1 MLEDFNLLISTSR
14 RNERKAC
21 SELWYLLCDIG
32 DKTARI
38 DVTNIS
44 GLVVANTSL
53 NPIEVVDQ
61 LRKMIR
67 EKPWEF
73 KYILKIVPIKGITS
87 TSIENI
93 KQIALN
99 MAEEINNEQ
108 KYRISIRKRNTN
120 ISSADLIEKI
130 APAINKKVNLKSP
143 DLILLIE
150 IIGDVTGMSLIKP
163 KSILSVERSKR
174 TL

>member
-1 MLEDFNLLISTSR
+1 MLDDFNLLISTSR

-21 SELWYLLCDIG
+21 SELWYLLNDIG

-38 DVTNIS
+38 DKTNIS

-73 KYILKIVPIKGITS
+73 KYILKIVPIHRIIS
-87 TSIENI
+87 ASIENI
-93 KQIALN
+93 KKVALSIAEGIEN
-99 MAEEINNEQ
+99 DQ
-108 KYRISIRKRNTN
+108 KYKISIRKRSTN
-120 ISSADLIEKI
+120 ISSNNLIEKI
-130 APAINKKVNLKSP
+130 APEINKKVNLMNP
-143 DLILLIE
+143 DLILSIE
-150 IIGDVTGMSLIKP
+150 IIGDVAGISLLKP
-163 KSILSVERSKR
+163 SSILSVERSKR

>member
-1 MLEDFNLLISTSR
+1 MLDDFNLLISTSR

-21 SELWYLLCDIG
+21 SELWYLLNDIG

-38 DVTNIS
+38 DKTNIS

-73 KYILKIVPIKGITS
+73 KYILKIVPIHRIIS
-87 TSIENI
+87 ASIENI
-93 KQIALN
+93 KQVALSIAEGIEN
-99 MAEEINNEQ
+99 DQ
-108 KYRISIRKRNTN
+108 KYKISIRKRSTN
-120 ISSADLIEKI
+120 ISSNSLIEKI
-130 APAINKKVNLKSP
+130 APEINKKVNLMNP

-150 IIGDVTGMSLIKP
+150 IIGDVAGISLLKP
-163 KSILSVERSKR
+163 SSILSVERSKR

>member
-1 MLEDFNLLISTSR
+1 MLDDFNLLISTSR

-44 GLVVANTSL
+44 GLIVAKTSL

-73 KYILKIVPIKGITS
+73 KYILKIVPIQRIIS
-87 TSIENI
+87 TSIEDI
-93 KQIALN
+93 KQTALN
-99 MAEEINNEQ
+99 VAEEINNDQ
-108 KYRISIRKRNTN
+108 KYKISIRKRSTN
-120 ISSADLIEKI
+120 ISSINLIEKI
-130 APAINKKVNLKSP
+130 APEINNKVNLKNP

-163 KSILSVERSKR
+163 SSILSIERSKR